1 MMNNNEGTIKREKM
15 LSNFSTM
22 IKPARL
28 ITNLSQEKLAEMSGL
43 SIELII
49 GVENGMH
56 RFHEEHYLALAAVFD
71 NMKYTEDSSI
81 YKAMLRILTPEGEI
95 FEISDDNDFI
105 LVKRWF
111 DTFSEDNNI
120 NNERTCDSFLE
131 DLAEDYSI
139 YVETSAAEDE
149 NFPALLSRLEPF
161 LCQSEKKIL
170 VPSTVINE
178 LKEDIENSEEAEEKL
193 NLTEAL
199 EFLDIKKNEGL
210 IKIRDCPQIFEDT
223 EEVLHSMIANESE
236 YNKIA
241 VITQDP
247 GVAQILM
254 SYHENIISA
263 HINDTGDLI
272 LWR

>member
-15 LSNFSTM
+15 LSNFSSM

-28 ITNLSQEKLAEMSGL
+28 ITNLSQEELAERSGL
-43 SIELII
+43 SIELITS
-49 GVENGMH
+49 VENGMH
-56 RFHEEHYLALAAVFD
+56 RFHDEHYLALAAVFD

-81 YKAMLRILTPEGEI
+81 YKAVLRILTPEDEI
-95 FEISDDNDFI
+95 FAANDDNDFI

-111 DTFSEDNNI
+111 DTFSEDNKNS
-120 NNERTCDSFLE
+120 EMACDSFLE
-131 DLAEDYSI
+131 NLAEDYSI
-139 YVETSAAEDE
+139 YVDTSAAEDE
-149 NFPALLSRLEPF
+149 NFPALVSRLEPF
-161 LCQSEKKIL
+161 LRQSENQIL

-193 NLTEAL
+193 SLTEAFDFIDTK
-199 EFLDIKKNEGL
+199 EGEGL
-210 IKIRDCPQIFEDT
+210 IKIRDCPQIFGDT
-223 EEVLHSMIANESE
+223 EEVLPAMITKEAE
-236 YNKIA
+236 YNQVA
-241 VITQDP
+241 VITQDS
-247 GVAQILM
+247 GLARILM